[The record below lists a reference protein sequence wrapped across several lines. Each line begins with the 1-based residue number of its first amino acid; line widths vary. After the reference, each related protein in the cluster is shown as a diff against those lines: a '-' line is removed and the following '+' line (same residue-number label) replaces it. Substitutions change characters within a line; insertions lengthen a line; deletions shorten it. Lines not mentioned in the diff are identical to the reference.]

1 MRVIREV
8 RTHGVISRSR
18 VLRWCASLLPVMA
31 VAVALGSCSTKKNTA
46 ASRNYQAFI
55 TRYNVYFNGDEHY
68 KETLRDMETSYE
80 DDFTGP
86 LLLHPAE
93 AYAVPSAPQPSG
105 SFTRSIEKAQKA
117 IQLHSI
123 KKRPR
128 RTPGKSGDP
137 EYRKWLK
144 REEYNPFL
152 HNAWLMMGR
161 SQYMNGDFLGA
172 ASTFHYI
179 SRHFSWL
186 PATVTEARLW
196 EARCYCALGWLYEAE
211 VIISRVK
218 DSQLV
223 NRQLRELYS
232 FTSADFYIRSKEYDR
247 AIPYLREAVRLS
259 SRSQKSRLY
268 FVLGRVCALAGRNSE
283 AYEAYGKAAG
293 AGGTSSRAR
302 FNARIKQ
309 SEVYTGSDISREV
322 KALRRMARYGSNRE
336 YLDQIHYAIGNLY
349 LSRRDT
355 LSAVKAYRE
364 AIARSTRDGID
375 KAIAQVSL
383 GDLYY
388 RMGRYDEAQPLYAE
402 GVPVLPETYPG
413 YAAMRRRSDVLDEL
427 AVYTRNVALND
438 SLLRLAEM
446 PENARLKVIDGI
458 ISRLRKQ
465 EQEEAENARREEYLS
480 RQEAAAPMLNAQSAG
495 TPQEFK
501 LNTDKSWYFYNTAT
515 RNAGRTDFQRR
526 WGARKLEDDWRR
538 RDKSSF
544 AFQQGDDDEAEQDA
558 YSVDD
563 ASGLEADTLTV
574 DRRARISDPHFR
586 EYYLSQLPFT
596 DIEKVTANDVIQE
609 GLYNAG
615 LILKDRMEDFPA
627 ARREWDRLMARY
639 PDNVY
644 RLDVY
649 HNLYLMYMRLGQDA
663 EAEIYRKLILGEF
676 PDSRQAAA
684 MKDPAYIDRLRAMEA
699 GQEALYEQAYADYM
713 ADRNEAVH
721 EARKK
726 AGSEYPMSPLMPKF
740 MFLDA
745 LAYVTEN
752 KPAEFNAVLTEILE
766 RYPDVDVAPLAASWH
781 KGLREGRKL
790 HSSGSNVR
798 GMLWETRLTNDSIA
812 GEDGEVKLNFTLA
825 PDEPHYMV
833 LLFPADE
840 VSSNRLLYDVARHNF
855 STYVIKDFDLE
866 VMNFGP
872 LGLVIVKGFD
882 NRAEVD
888 RYRTRLSRD
897 GDFVMPAGVRPV
909 EISKR
914 NFEELMRGHG
924 SFEDYFR
931 FIDDASILD
940 THRSVL
946 PPDTYPPP
954 SEMYPPPD
962 DADGG
967 NDSRE

>member
-1 MRVIREV
+1 MRVIRYEV

-18 VLRWCASLLPVMA
+18 VLRWCASMLPVMA

-68 KETLRDMETSYE
+68 KETLHDMEASYE

-86 LLLHPAE
+86 LLMHPAE

-137 EYRKWLK
+137 EYRKWLN
-144 REEYNPFL
+144 RGEYNPFL

-247 AIPYLREAVRLS
+247 AIPYLREAVRLA
-259 SRSQKSRLY
+259 SRQQKPRLY
-268 FVLGRVCALAGRNSE
+268 FVLGRVCALAGRNGD

-293 AGGTSSRAR
+293 TGGASYRTR

-309 SEVYTGSDISREV
+309 SEVYTGSDIAREV

-355 LSAVKAYRE
+355 LNAMKSYRE
-364 AIARSTRDGID
+364 AIARSTRNGID
-375 KAIAQVSL
+375 KAIAQVAL

-388 RMGRYDEAQPLYAE
+388 RCGDYGEAQEMYAE
-402 GVPVLPETYPG
+402 GLPALPETYPG
-413 YAAMRRRSDVLDEL
+413 YAAMKHRSDVLDEL
-427 AVYTRNVALND
+427 AVYTRNVTLND
-438 SLLRLAEM
+438 SLLRIAEM
-446 PENARLKVIDGI
+446 PENARLKVVDDI
-458 ISRLRKQ
+458 ILRLKKKER
-465 EQEEAENARREEYLS
+465 EEAENARREEYLA
-480 RQEAAAPMLNAQSAG
+480 RQEATAPVLNAPSAG
-495 TPQEFK
+495 APQEFK
-501 LNTDKSWYFYNTAT
+501 LNTDRSWYFYNPAT

-526 WGARKLEDDWRR
+526 WGSRKLEDDWRR

-544 AFQQGDDDEAEQDA
+544 SFSTGDDTP
-558 YSVDD
+558 DD
-563 ASGLEADTLTV
+563 IEPGEETSTGDNATPGADTGHTSS
-574 DRRARISDPHFR
+574 ADPHSR
-586 EYYLSQLPFT
+586 EYYLSQLPLT
-596 DIEKVTANDVIQE
+596 DVEKVTANEVIQD

-627 ARREWDRLMARY
+627 ARREWDTLMARY

-649 HNLYLMYMRLGQDA
+649 HNLYLMYMRLGQEA
-663 EAEIYRKLILGEF
+663 EAETYRSLILAEF
-676 PDSRQAAA
+676 PDSRQASA
-684 MKDPAYIDRLRAMEA
+684 MNDPAYIDRLRAMEA
-699 GQEALYEQAYADYM
+699 GQEALYEQAYDDYM
-713 ADRNEAVH
+713 ADRNTAVH
-721 EARKK
+721 EARQK
-726 AGSEYPMSPLMPKF
+726 AERDYPLSPLMPKY

-752 KPAEFNAVLTEILE
+752 KPAEFNEVLTTILE
-766 RYPDVDVAPLAASWH
+766 RYPEADVAPLAASWH

-798 GMLWETRLTNDSIA
+798 GLLWETRLTNDSIT

-833 LLFPADE
+833 MLFPADE
-840 VSSNRLLYDVARHNF
+840 VSANRLLYDVARHNF

-882 NRAEVD
+882 NKAEVEH
-888 RYRTRLSRD
+888 YRTLLSRD
-897 GDFVMPAGVRPV
+897 EGFTMPAGVRPV

-914 NFEELMRGHG
+914 DFEELMRGHG

-931 FIDDASILD
+931 FVDGKTLLD

-946 PPDTYPPP
+946 PADTYPPP
-954 SEMYPPPD
+954 SEMYPPQPPD
-962 DADGG
+962 DADG
-967 NDSRE
+967 RE